1 MEDETEE
8 EGWWGWEGI
17 AWLVSVEGYN
27 RGSAARGNSDS
38 RARRARRARR
48 VAWWRTG
55 GGGKRGGKGMK
66 MQKGAGGLAQ
76 YRCGGASAFILFF
89 VRRRV
94 ARFRF
99 SKMAAPRSP
108 MHNVGNPGP
117 LERVGNEGWY
127 PTLPI
132 GKGTRRTPSA
142 TWRVSRSPSTRGCS
156 ETSILVCEI
165 SEILYP

>member
-1 MEDETEE
+1 MEDEKEE
-8 EGWWGWEGI
+8 EGWRGWEGV

-48 VAWWRTG
+48 VRG
-55 GGGKRGGKGMK
+55 GERDEGGKGMK

-117 LERVGNEGWY
+117 LERVGND
-127 PTLPI
+127 TLPCRS
-132 GKGTRRTPSA
+132 GKERDEHPPLRGALVVLLRGVARRL
-142 TWRVSRSPSTRGCS
+142 R
-156 ETSILVCEI
+156 
-165 SEILYP
+165 Y

>member
-1 MEDETEE
+1 
-8 EGWWGWEGI
+8 
-17 AWLVSVEGYN
+17 
-27 RGSAARGNSDS
+27 
-38 RARRARRARR
+38 
-48 VAWWRTG
+48 
-55 GGGKRGGKGMK
+55 

-94 ARFRF
+94 VRFRF

-117 LERVGNEGWY
+117 LERVGND
-127 PTLPI
+127 TLPCRS
-132 GKGTRRTPSA
+132 GKKRDETPSA
-142 TWRVSRSPSTRGCS
+142 AWRVSRSPTRGCS
-156 ETSILVCEI
+156 ETSILVCQI